1 MKWAATARP
10 RGSRRWE
17 QSPRGRFS
25 RWLAALAF
33 AAVAL
38 AAAAPARA
46 AAAPP
51 TITMSGAGISR
62 SLVADLAYFYGHAV
76 RNPPRF
82 SLIVSSTNAGI
93 ADVKR
98 GIVQGAMVSRNLG
111 GTDPAGLILSPF
123 ALSGVCLVT
132 NRANPVPGIT
142 RAQIQDI
149 VAGRVTSWTQM
160 PGSPRTDAIV
170 PVTLDASTGTRLV
183 FDSVFVDIGTQVA
196 YVPRTFETSPQVRD
210 FIEAAP
216 AALGYV
222 DLASAG
228 TLHTL
233 TYQGVACTRATIRT
247 AAYPAQ
253 RPLGVVTRG
262 KPRGALK
269 RFLRWVAT
277 SRKARQVI
285 ATRYI
290 PSTRHIPYNAP

>member
-1 MKWAATARP
+1 MNRAAL
-10 RGSRRWE
+10 
-17 QSPRGRFS
+17 
-25 RWLAALAF
+25 LAA

-38 AAAAPARA
+38 TVAAPARA

-82 SLIVSSTNAGI
+82 SLVASSTNAGI
-93 ADVKR
+93 ADVTR

-111 GTDPAGLILSPF
+111 ATDPTGLVLSPF

-132 NRANPVPGIT
+132 NRSNPVPGIT
-142 RAQIQDI
+142 RAQIQDV
-149 VAGRVTSWTQM
+149 VAGRVTNWSQV
-160 PGSPRTDAIV
+160 PGSTRTDAIV
-170 PVTLDASTGTRLV
+170 PVTLDPSTGTRQV
-183 FDSVFVDIGTQVA
+183 FESVFVDIGTPVA
-196 YVPRTFETSPQVRD
+196 YVPRTFDTSPQERD
-210 FIEAAP
+210 FIEATP

-233 TYQGVACTRATIRT
+233 AYQGVACTRQTIRS

-290 PSTRHIPYNAP
+290 PYNAG

>member
-1 MKWAATARP
+1 MRRAALIAA
-10 RGSRRWE
+10 
-17 QSPRGRFS
+17 
-25 RWLAALAF
+25 AALAL
-33 AAVAL
+33 L
-38 AAAAPARA
+38 AAAPTRA
-46 AAAPP
+46 AAARP
-51 TITMSGAGISR
+51 TITMSGAAITR
-62 SLVADLAYFYGHAV
+62 SLVADLAYFYSHAV

-82 SLIVSSTNAGI
+82 SLVASSTNAGI

-111 GTDPAGLILSPF
+111 GTDPSGLTLAPL

-132 NRANPVPGIT
+132 NRTNPVPNIS

-149 VAGRVTSWTQM
+149 VAGRVTNWSQV
-160 PGSPRTDAIV
+160 PGSTRTDAIV
-170 PVTLDASTGTRLV
+170 PVTLDPSTGTRQV
-183 FDSVFVDIGTQVA
+183 FESVFIDIGTPVA
-196 YVPRTFETSPQVRD
+196 YVPRTFDTSPQERD
-210 FIEAAP
+210 FIEATP

-233 TYQGVACTRATIRT
+233 AYQGVACTRQTIRS

-277 SRKARQVI
+277 SREARQVI

-290 PSTRHIPYNAP
+290 PWNA

>member
-1 MKWAATARP
+1 VRRAAL
-10 RGSRRWE
+10 
-17 QSPRGRFS
+17 
-25 RWLAALAF
+25 LAALIP
-33 AAVAL
+33 L
-38 AAAAPARA
+38 AAAAPAHA
-46 AAAPP
+46 AAAAP

-62 SLVADLAYFYGHAV
+62 SLVADLAYFYSHAV

-82 SLIVSSTNAGI
+82 SLVISSTNAGI
-93 ADVKR
+93 ADVTR
-98 GIVQGAMVSRNLG
+98 GVVQGAMVSRNLG
-111 GTDPAGLILSPF
+111 GTDPAGLVLAPF

-132 NRANPVPGIT
+132 NRSNPVPGIT

-149 VAGRVTSWTQM
+149 VAGRVTNWSQM
-160 PGSPRTDAIV
+160 PGSTRTDAIV
-170 PVTLDASTGTRLV
+170 PVTLDTSTGTRQV
-183 FDSVFVDIGTQVA
+183 FESVFVDVGTPAA
-196 YVPRTFETSPQVRD
+196 YVPRTFDTSPQVRN
-210 FIEAAP
+210 FIEATP

-233 TYQGVACTRATIRT
+233 TYQGVPCTRETIRT

-262 KPRGALK
+262 QPRGALK

-285 ATRYI
+285 ATRYV
-290 PSTRHIPYNAP
+290 PYNAP

>member
-1 MKWAATARP
+1 MK
-10 RGSRRWE
+10 G
-17 QSPRGRFS
+17 
-25 RWLAALAF
+25 

-38 AAAAPARA
+38 AAVALAAAPARA

-51 TITMSGAGISR
+51 TITMSGAAITR
-62 SLVADLAYFYGHAV
+62 SLIADLAYFYSHAV

-82 SLIVSSTNAGI
+82 TLIVSSTNAGI

-98 GIVQGAMVSRNLG
+98 GIAEGALVSRNVG
-111 GTDPAGLILSPF
+111 ASDPAGLSLSPV

-142 RAQIQDI
+142 RAQIQDV
-149 VAGRVTSWTQM
+149 VAGRLTSWSQM
-160 PGSPRTDAIV
+160 PGSARTDAIV
-170 PVTLDASTGTRLV
+170 PVTLDPRTGSRLV
-183 FDSVFVDIGTQVA
+183 FDSVFVDIGTPVA
-196 YVPRTFETSPQVRD
+196 YVARTFDTSPQVRD
-210 FIEAAP
+210 FVEATP

-222 DLASAG
+222 DLAYAG
-228 TLHTL
+228 TLNTL
-233 TYQGVACTRATIRT
+233 TYQGVACNRDTIRT

-262 KPRGALK
+262 KPRGAMK

-277 SRKARQVI
+277 SRKARSVI

-290 PSTRHIPYNAP
+290 PWS

>member
-1 MKWAATARP
+1 MK
-10 RGSRRWE
+10 G
-17 QSPRGRFS
+17 Q
-25 RWLAALAF
+25 ALAL
-33 AAVAL
+33 AVVLTL

-46 AAAPP
+46 ATP
-51 TITMSGAGISR
+51 TITMSGAAISR
-62 SLVADLAYFYGHAV
+62 SLVADLAYFYSHAV

-82 SLIVSSTNAGI
+82 SLVASSTNAGI

-111 GTDPAGLILSPF
+111 ATDPSGLVLAPI

-132 NRANPVPGIT
+132 NRENPVPGIT
-142 RAQIQDI
+142 RDQLQDI
-149 VAGRVTSWTQM
+149 VAARVTSWSQV
-160 PGSPRTDAIV
+160 PGSTRTDAIV
-170 PVTLDASTGTRLV
+170 AVTLDPSTGTRLV
-183 FDSVFVDIGTQVA
+183 FDNVFVDISTPVA
-196 YVPRTFETSPQVRD
+196 YLARTFDTSPQVRD
-210 FIEAAP
+210 FIEATP
-216 AALGYV
+216 AAFGYV

-233 TYQGVACTRATIRT
+233 AYQGVACNRVTIRT

-277 SRKARQVI
+277 SRKARSVI
-285 ATRYI
+285 ATRYV
-290 PSTRHIPYNAP
+290 PWSAPPR